1 MWDAG
6 DRMLDMDQETLYL
19 LSQGLTI
26 TAIGMSLVFGALAL
40 LWGLMRLLSL
50 VFRDREAAEARAAI
64 QETAVAADD
73 DADKARLTAERAHVA
88 AVVAGALLSNAL
100 PLLFEPPPGPTFE
113 HGRSAPS
120 WVVGN
125 RSHALQRWHPP
136 RKPESYRLPPDEY

>member
-1 MWDAG
+1 MDANI
-6 DRMLDMDQETLYL
+6 LEL
-19 LSQGLTI
+19 LRQGLII
-26 TAIGMSLVFGALAL
+26 TVIGMSLVFGALAL

-50 VFRDREAAEARAAI
+50 VFKDQEAAGVEAAA
-64 QETAVAADD
+64 AAHEAMAPT
-73 DADKARLTAERAHVA
+73 DADVEAAQLTAERAHVA
-88 AVVAGALLSNAL
+88 AIVAGALLANAL

-136 RKPESYRLPPDEY
+136 RRPESYPTPSNEY